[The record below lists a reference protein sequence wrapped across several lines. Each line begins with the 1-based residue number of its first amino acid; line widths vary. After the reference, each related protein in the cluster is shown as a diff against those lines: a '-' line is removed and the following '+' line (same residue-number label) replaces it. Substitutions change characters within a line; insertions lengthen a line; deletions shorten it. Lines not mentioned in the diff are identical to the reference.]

1 LNGSLIAF
9 RADPFPSNNELNQ
22 LWRSAWDTDKESDFS
37 AILARSLA
45 HVGAFDEDRLVGFVN
60 VAWDGGIHAFLLD
73 TCVAPEM
80 RRQGIATKLIK
91 TAIEIS
97 RARGAEWLHVDFE
110 PHLAPL
116 YRACGFEP
124 TEAGLVRLRR
134 R

>member
-22 LWRSAWDTDKESDFS
+22 LWRSAWDADKESDFS

-97 RARGAEWLHVDFE
+97 RARVRNGSTSISSRISHRFIG
-110 PHLAPL
+110 
-116 YRACGFEP
+116 RA
-124 TEAGLVRLRR
+124 ASSRQRLG
-134 R
+134 